1 VAAATLTKPPLA
13 PAPYKTQ
20 QRFLSVF
27 PDIPEPLDAD
37 SGQRCVFLDTGQR
50 LYLANSGT
58 TRVHISDPQHS
69 AAGTAANQET
79 ANMANDSPLKD
90 SDADYSDSLLP
101 ERQRS
106 PVATGESELSTVP
119 PTPTGSAPTHSA
131 ISCTAQTIPVWQC
144 RPLTAS
150 PTNATT
156 TRRQV

>member
-1 VAAATLTKPPLA
+1 M
-13 PAPYKTQ
+13 Q

-37 SGQRCVFLDTGQR
+37 SGQRCVFLDTGRR

-79 ANMANDSPLKD
+79 ANMANDSPLDD
-90 SDADYSDSLLP
+90 SDANYSDSGKGHQWQLANQSSAL
-101 ERQRS
+101 
-106 PVATGESELSTVP
+106 
-119 PTPTGSAPTHSA
+119 TPTGSAMTHSA

-156 TRRQV
+156 TRQQV